1 MCVLTLSGC
10 ADNRTL
16 SGSPIANEIAGEGFG
31 SDSCAAD
38 HHGKTCALA
47 DFKGWAGLLRA
58 ALSVRGRYLQL
69 LINHSAEIAAIVHDV
84 VLLGEKLMTTVVRL
98 MPSESALARVADK
111 HVCSQVTCNDCGIYG
126 LCYEVNGP
134 DVDLSLPETI
144 VRNRKLF
151 KRGELLYRAGEPLRA
166 IYAIRSGSVK
176 TYVLTNDGRMQIT
189 GFHIAGEL
197 LGLGAIAAKYFTSE
211 ARVMETTMVCE
222 VPLDVLEEYS
232 EEIPTIRQQMLK
244 IMSQEILD
252 NQELMLLL
260 GKKNADE
267 RLATFLLSISRRFQR
282 RNYSPTKFNL
292 SMSRSDIGNYL
303 GIAEETVCRVFTR
316 FQNEGLL
323 ATERRQVQLHDLDR
337 LNKIARG

>member
-1 MCVLTLSGC
+1 MLARILVVTPALPTIM
-10 ADNRTL
+10 ARTAPWP
-16 SGSPIANEIAGEGFG
+16 SSKAGR
-31 SDSCAAD
+31 SCY
-38 HHGKTCALA
+38 
-47 DFKGWAGLLRA
+47 GLLYR
-58 ALSVRGRYLQL
+58 LQGGCLRL
-69 LINHSAEIAAIVHDV
+69 LINHCADIAVIVHDV
-84 VLLGEKLMTTVVRL
+84 VLLGEKLMTAIVQM
-98 MPSESALARVADK
+98 MPSESVAARAADNE
-111 HVCSQVTCNDCGIYG
+111 VCSLVTCKDCGIYG
-126 LCYEVNGP
+126 LCREVNGS
-134 DVDLSLPETI
+134 DVDLRLPETI
-144 VRNRKLF
+144 VRNRRLF
-151 KRGELLYRAGEPLRA
+151 KRGELLYRIGEPLRT
-166 IYAIRSGSVK
+166 IYAIRCGSVK

-197 LGLGAIAAKYFTSE
+197 LGLGAIAANSFTSE
-211 ARVMETTMVCE
+211 ARVLETTMVCE
-222 VPLDVLEEYS
+222 VPIDVLEVYS
-232 EEIPTIRQQMLK
+232 EEIPSIHQQMLK

-267 RLATFLLSISRRFQR
+267 RLATFLLSLSRRFQR

-337 LNKIARG
+337 LSNIARG